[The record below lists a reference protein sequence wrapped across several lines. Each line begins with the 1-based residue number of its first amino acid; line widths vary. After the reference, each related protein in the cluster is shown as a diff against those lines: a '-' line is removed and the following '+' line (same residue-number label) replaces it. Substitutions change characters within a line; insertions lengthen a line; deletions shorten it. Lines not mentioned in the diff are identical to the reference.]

1 MVISFSQSNI
11 AVALITEFCPVA
23 TYFLMLGKIN
33 RRQWK
38 LTELACY
45 NPLGANFSFMTIENL
60 TFYGLFAH
68 RACYRSMCVQVVFLS
83 MLFGY
88 HITTNLTFF

>member
-68 RACYRSMCVQVVFLS
+68 RACYLLNTEQKEFRKKM
-83 MLFGY
+83 
-88 HITTNLTFF
+88 